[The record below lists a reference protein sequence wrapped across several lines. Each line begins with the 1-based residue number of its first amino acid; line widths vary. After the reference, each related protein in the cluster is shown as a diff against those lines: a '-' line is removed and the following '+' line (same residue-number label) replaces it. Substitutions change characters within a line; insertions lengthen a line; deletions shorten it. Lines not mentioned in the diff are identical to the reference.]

1 MFVIGTA
8 GHIDHGKSALVLAL
22 TGIDPDRLPEEK
34 KRGMT
39 IDLGFAWFS
48 LPSGEMIGIVDVPG
62 HKDFISN
69 VIPGVEGIDAALI
82 VIAADDG
89 WMPQTEEHLQ
99 ILNLFGIEHGVVA
112 LTKVDLIDDP
122 YWLDLMEEDIRRR
135 LEGTRL
141 SDVPIVR
148 VSARERTNIAELK
161 RGIEELVSKITPKRD
176 IGKPR
181 LPVDRVFT
189 IKGSGTVVTG
199 TLIDGCLSQGE
210 KVVTFPKNLH
220 TRIRALESYKE
231 KTNRAQPGTRVA
243 LNLVGLGK
251 KDIKRGDIIFG
262 GEEQIR
268 SSRLPDTRVELISRL
283 ANPLK
288 NNTELVVYLG
298 TREILGRII
307 LLGAKTLQP
316 GESTFAQ
323 LRFKEGV
330 ATRIGDYFIIRKPSP
345 AETIGGGTILDPLAS
360 KHKFKDMDNVIAF
373 LQRRM
378 NLGIEELILTE
389 LDKNKYME
397 QDDLL
402 MASHYS
408 SQEVR
413 NCVRLL
419 WGKNKLIVAGSWVID
434 LMHWRKQIDKA
445 LDILTEEH
453 SLHPLGKG
461 LPQAVLQGRLDVPK
475 QAFSELITSLTGS
488 GKTVRSEDTIALT
501 THKPRLSPDQ
511 ELAVSRILKLFEEHQ
526 PKPPTRGELAAQIP
540 NSEGIVRFMCQQNML
555 IELPEGILFER
566 KHYQN
571 IKTEIIN
578 FLRSNSSIS
587 IQQVRELFGLS
598 RKYIVPLLSKL
609 EEEKVIRRQGDIR
622 VLVRRF
628 GNGHS

>member
-34 KRGMT
+34 KRGIT
-39 IDLGFAWFS
+39 IDLGFAWFPLS
-48 LPSGEMIGIVDVPG
+48 SGDRIGIVDVPG

-69 VIPGVEGIDAALI
+69 VIPGVGGIDAALI

-89 WMPQTEEHLQ
+89 WMPQTEEHVQ
-99 ILNLFGIEHGVVA
+99 ILNLLDIKHGIIA

-122 YWLDLMEEDIRRR
+122 HWLDLIEDDIRRR

-141 SDVPIVR
+141 SDAPIVR
-148 VSARERTNIAELK
+148 VSAREGTNIAELK
-161 RGIEELVSKITPKRD
+161 RGIEELVSKMTPRRD
-176 IGKPR
+176 IGKPC

-210 KVVTFPKNLH
+210 KVVIFPKNLH

-231 KTNRAQPGTRVA
+231 KTNKAQPGTRVA
-243 LNLVGLGK
+243 LNLVGLEK

-262 GEEQIR
+262 GEEQVR
-268 SSRLPDTRVELISRL
+268 SSRTLDTRVELISRL

-288 NNTELVVYLG
+288 SNTELVVYLG
-298 TREILGRII
+298 TRGILGRII
-307 LLGAKTLQP
+307 LLGAKALEQ
-316 GESTFAQ
+316 GESAFAQ
-323 LRFKEGV
+323 FRFKERV
-330 ATRIGDYFIIRKPSP
+330 ATRIGDHFIIRKPSP
-345 AETIGGGTILDPLAS
+345 AETIGGGTVLSPLAS
-360 KHKFKDMDNVIAF
+360 KHKFKDMDNVIFF

-397 QDDLL
+397 QDHLL
-402 MASHYS
+402 MASRYS

-419 WGKNKLIVAGSWVID
+419 LDKNKLIVAGSWVID

-445 LDILTEEH
+445 LNILIEEH

-475 QAFSELITSLTGS
+475 QAFSELITTLTGS
-488 GKTVRSEDTIALT
+488 GKIVRDEDTIALS

-511 ELAVSRILKLFEEHQ
+511 EIVISRILKLFEERQ
-526 PKPPTRGELAAQIP
+526 ANPPTRGELAGQIP
-540 NSEGIVRFMCQQNML
+540 NSEEIVRFMCQQNML

-578 FLRSNSSIS
+578 FLRSNDSVS
-587 IQQVRELFGLS
+587 IQQVRELFGFS
-598 RKYIVPLLSKL
+598 RKQILALLNKL
-609 EEEKVIRRQGDIR
+609 EEEKVIRRRGDIR
-622 VLVRRF
+622 VLVLP
-628 GNGHS
+628 

>member
-39 IDLGFAWFS
+39 IDLGFAWFP
-48 LPSGEMIGIVDVPG
+48 LTSGEMIGIVDVPG

-69 VIPGVEGIDAALI
+69 VIPGVGGIDAALI

-99 ILNLFGIEHGVVA
+99 ILNLFGIEHGIVA

-122 YWLDLMEEDIRRR
+122 HWLDLIEEDIRRR

-141 SDVPIVR
+141 SDAPIVR
-148 VSARERTNIAELK
+148 VSAREGTNIAELK
-161 RGIEELVSKITPKRD
+161 RGIEELVSKITPRRD

-189 IKGSGTVVTG
+189 IMGSGTVVTG

-210 KVVTFPKNLH
+210 RVAIFPKDLH
-220 TRIRALESYKE
+220 ARIRAIESYKE

-243 LNLVGLGK
+243 LNLVGLEK

-262 GEEQIR
+262 GEEQVI
-268 SSRLPDTRVELISRL
+268 SSRILGTRVELISRL

-288 NNTELVVYLG
+288 SNTELVVYLG

-307 LLGAKTLQP
+307 LLGAKALKQ
-316 GESTFAQ
+316 GESAFAQ
-323 LRFKEGV
+323 LRFKERV
-330 ATRIGDYFIIRKPSP
+330 ATRIGDHFIIRKPSP
-345 AETIGGGTILDPLAS
+345 AETIGGGTVLSPLAS
-360 KHKFKDMDNVIAF
+360 KHKFKDMDNVTF

-378 NLGIEELILTE
+378 NLGIEELLLTE
-389 LDKNKYME
+389 LDKNKYRE
-397 QDDLL
+397 EDDLL
-402 MASHYS
+402 MASRYS

-419 WGKNKLIVAGSWVID
+419 QDKNKLIVAGSWVID
-434 LMHWRKQIDKA
+434 LMHWRKQINQA
-445 LDILTEEH
+445 LDILAEEH

-475 QAFSELITSLTGS
+475 QAFSELITTLTGS
-488 GKTVRSEDTIALT
+488 GKIVRDEDTIALS
-501 THKPRLSPDQ
+501 THKPWLSPDQ
-511 ELAVSRILKLFEEHQ
+511 EMVVSRILKLFEERQ
-526 PKPPTRGELAAQIP
+526 PNPPTRGELAAQIP
-540 NSEGIVRFMCQQNML
+540 SSEEIARFMCRQNML
-555 IELPEGILFER
+555 IELPEGILLEC

-578 FLRSNSSIS
+578 FLRSNGSIS
-587 IQQVRELFGLS
+587 IQQVRQLFGFS
-598 RKYIVPLLSKL
+598 RKYVLPLLSKL

-622 VLVRRF
+622 VLVET
-628 GNGHS
+628 HD

>member
-48 LPSGEMIGIVDVPG
+48 LSSGEMIGIVDVPG

-69 VIPGVEGIDAALI
+69 VIPGVGGIDAALI

-99 ILNLFGIEHGVVA
+99 ILNLFGIEHGIVA

-122 YWLDLMEEDIRRR
+122 YWLDLMEDDIRRR

-148 VSARERTNIAELK
+148 VSARQGTNIAELK
-161 RGIEELVSKITPKRD
+161 RGIEELVSKITPRRD

-210 KVVTFPKNLH
+210 KVVIFPKNLH

-243 LNLVGLGK
+243 VNLVGLEK

-262 GEEQIR
+262 GEEQVI
-268 SSRLPDTRVELISRL
+268 SSRILDTRVELISRL
-283 ANPLK
+283 DNPLK

-298 TREILGRII
+298 TKEILGRII
-307 LLGAKTLQP
+307 LLGAKALKP
-316 GESTFAQ
+316 GESAFAQ
-323 LRFKEGV
+323 LRFKEPV
-330 ATRIGDYFIIRKPSP
+330 ATRIGDHFIIRKPSP
-345 AETIGGGTILDPLAS
+345 AETIGGGTVLDPLAS
-360 KHKFKDMDNVIAF
+360 KHKFKDMDNVIFF
-373 LQRRM
+373 LQRRI
-378 NLGIEELILTE
+378 NLGIEELLLTE

-397 QDDLL
+397 EAQLL
-402 MASHYS
+402 MPSHYS

-413 NCVRLL
+413 DCVRLL
-419 WGKNKLIVAGSWVID
+419 QDKNKLIVAGSWVID
-434 LMHWRKQIDKA
+434 LMHWRKQIDEA
-445 LDILTEEH
+445 LDILAEEH

-461 LPQAVLQGRLDVPK
+461 FPQAVLQSRLDVPK
-475 QAFSELITSLTGS
+475 QAFSELITTLTGS
-488 GKTVRSEDTIALT
+488 GKIVRDEDTIALS

-511 ELAVSRILKLFEEHQ
+511 EIVISRILKLFEERQ
-526 PKPPTRGELAAQIP
+526 ANPPTRGELAGQIP
-540 NSEGIVRFMCQQNML
+540 NSEEIVRFMCQQNML
-555 IELPEGILFER
+555 TELPEGILFER

-578 FLRSNSSIS
+578 FLRSNDSVS
-587 IQQVRELFGLS
+587 IQQVRELFGFS
-598 RKYIVPLLSKL
+598 RKYIVPLLGKL
-609 EEEKVIRRQGDIR
+609 EEEKVIRRRGDIR
-622 VLVRRF
+622 VLV
-628 GNGHS
+628 